1 MNTRGIAFGVLA
13 LAVTVVGLHA
23 QEAPA
28 PAPAPEGKAIDD
40 KLNITL
46 RDVINRGRE
55 HYNNGNPAACYFMFH
70 GALQVTQPLLEH
82 RPELQ
87 KMIQNGLIQADAHPD
102 IRQRAWMLRGLLDKV
117 RLELKGEVA
126 AGKPIERKPVGDV
139 PKPIEKVDAKP
150 TLWQRLG
157 GEEAVKKV
165 VDDFV
170 AMAAEDEKVN
180 VTRGGKLKLDDDKVA
195 ALKKSL
201 VAFVSAASKGPIP
214 YTGKNMKEAHK
225 GMDITNAEFDAAV
238 DVLLKALDKNGVKEE
253 EAKELRAAVE
263 GTRKDIVQKKDD

>member
-1 MNTRGIAFGVLA
+1 
-13 LAVTVVGLHA
+13 
-23 QEAPA
+23 
-28 PAPAPEGKAIDD
+28 
-40 KLNITL
+40 
-46 RDVINRGRE
+46 
-55 HYNNGNPAACYFMFH
+55 
-70 GALQVTQPLLEH
+70 
-82 RPELQ
+82 
-87 KMIQNGLIQADAHPD
+87 
-102 IRQRAWMLRGLLDKV
+102 
-117 RLELKGEVA
+117 KGDVA
-126 AGKPIERKPVGDV
+126 AGKKPGEGEFKKVGPAINV
-139 PKPIEKVDAKP
+139 KVGEPAEKADAKP
-150 TLWQRLG
+150 ALWQRLG

-180 VTRGGKLKLDDDKVA
+180 VTRGGKLKLEDDKVA

-225 GMDITNAEFDAAV
+225 GMEITNAEFDAAV

-263 GTRKDIVQKKDD
+263 GTRKDIV

>member
-1 MNTRGIAFGVLA
+1 M
-13 LAVTVVGLHA
+13 TVVGLHA
-23 QEAPA
+23 QEAPAPA

-40 KLNITL
+40 KLNLTL

-70 GALQVTQPLLEH
+70 GALQVAQPMLEH
-82 RPELQ
+82 RPETQ

-117 RLELKGEVA
+117 RAELKGEVA
-126 AGKPIERKPVGDV
+126 AARPIERKPAGEA

-150 TLWQRLG
+150 AEKTLWDRLG

-170 AMAAEDEKVN
+170 AMAGEDEKVN
-180 VTRGGKLKLDDDKVA
+180 VTRGGKIKLDDDKVA

-201 VAFVSAASKGPIP
+201 VAFVSAASKGPIK
-214 YTGKNMKEAHK
+214 YTGKSMKEAHK
-225 GMDITNAEFDAAV
+225 GMEITDAEFDAAV

-263 GTRKDIVQKKDD
+263 GTRKDIVQKKE